1 MTETVFERA
10 KFALGIKT
18 NKELAEK
25 LGQAET
31 TVSGWKSRDTIPVDY
46 LLLISKLSNVPVDW
60 ILKGKDS
67 CFPVPKNA
75 IAPKYKSDDDFDAV
89 NEDRIEKHLN
99 MIVFTRAEAIAAGEL
114 RAKRKTSVRSR
125 SGAAIRSA
133 AAQRSPYV
141 IVPCAAI
148 SAVRRSNADRFHSI
162 VSPTLS
168 RGALRHRMRRR
179 TSLGFQCP
187 SHTIQNQ

>member
-114 RAKRKTSVRSR
+114 PPHDSSDKNAGTYRS
-125 SGAAIRSA
+125 
-133 AAQRSPYV
+133 Y
-141 IVPCAAI
+141 
-148 SAVRRSNADRFHSI
+148 
-162 VSPTLS
+162 
-168 RGALRHRMRRR
+168 
-179 TSLGFQCP
+179 
-187 SHTIQNQ
+187 